1 MISISYHHLK
11 MRKKK
16 RSSLMTAGD
25 FFMCHGKCKRDK
37 KDDGG

>member
-1 MISISYHHLK
+1 MISYLK

-25 FFMCHGKCKRDK
+25 FFMCHRKECKRDK